1 MRIAILHTT
10 STRLSCALVLRMV
23 ATLKRLA
30 PDVQII
36 VGVAPDTAAMA
47 FYDTHETDDFEYRG
61 ATLVTMTSLEY
72 KRVYRK
78 TSHAEQIYRFTD
90 EGSDFK
96 DVDGV
101 ILCGAASGTFADL
114 TPYMLVLPEPASA
127 VQQLEPDVLIGY
139 FETIQNAS
147 AVVFSNERNEN
158 HWKHYALAEETA
170 STPQNLEPLATELVN
185 KEPFHRTGAPYIA
198 YFTTD
203 RSSSLIEG
211 DIPNAS
217 FIVNLPDE
225 TSTSTDFEKRWNLI
239 DALEAAERIR
249 LNPFQIGRFIEA
261 ADVILIEHLE
271 DMQDPRIRAANH
283 FNKPLIMLLDDVT
296 DAILENLDITL
307 GLQSRVIGQEVG
319 QIVLQTANDFKTN
332 KTIVKQA
339 VHQTDQLDSV
349 VIGFL
354 DSCLLYTSDAADE

>member
-10 STRLSCALVLRMV
+10 STRISCALVLRMV

-47 FYDTHETDDFEYRG
+47 FYDTYQTDDFEHRG
-61 ATLVTMTSLEY
+61 ATIVTMTALEY

-78 TSHAEQIYRFTD
+78 KSHAEQVYRFTD

-96 DVDGV
+96 DVDGI
-101 ILCGAASGTFADL
+101 ILSGAASGTFADL
-114 TPYMLVLPEPASA
+114 SPYMLVLPEPASA

-147 AVVFSNERNEN
+147 AVVFSNKRNQN
-158 HWKHYALAEETA
+158 HWKHYALAEGTA
-170 STPQNLEPLATELVN
+170 NTSQNLEPLATELLI

-198 YFTTD
+198 YFTAD

-225 TSTSTDFEKRWNLI
+225 ANTNTDFEKRWNLT
-239 DALEAAERIR
+239 DALQAAERIR
-249 LNPFQIGRFIEA
+249 LNPFQIGRFVEA
-261 ADVILIEHLE
+261 ADVVLIEHLE

-307 GLQSRVIGQEVG
+307 GLRSRVKGQEVG
-319 QIVLQTANDFKTN
+319 QIVLQAAKDFKTDSIA
-332 KTIVKQA
+332 TKQA
-339 VHQTDQLDSV
+339 EYQTDQLDRV

-354 DSCLLYTSDAADE
+354 DSLRATSNEGVA